1 MIKGYRFLEAWIP
14 WDGCIEDIELDNFRY
29 DQFEPGDEER
39 FAKEWPTLYQKDE
52 DTQIWV
58 YLKIDMNDGTVINWP
73 AGKEGYFTTVKVVD
87 CGKYRISDEND
98 NTIAEYEGYVP
109 ELLSIKEEGYGDY
122 LEFEIN
128 KDCKIPGWRV
138 TQDLL
143 EDFEGNM

>member
-87 CGKYRISDEND
+87 CGKYRVSDEND

-109 ELLSIKEEGYGDY
+109 ELLSI
-122 LEFEIN
+122 N
-128 KDCKIPGWRV
+128 
-138 TQDLL
+138 
-143 EDFEGNM
+143 